1 MAEDN
6 YKPQDINTFLPGQF
20 TGIGMYDEG
29 GKFEVKQ
36 EFIDAARAKA
46 LEEGKKYIGDATA
59 FETFKDRL
67 FDIPDAT
74 IALVS
79 GTGETLSEFAL
90 GLAKETLKGAQLSTT
105 TDLKKIKEIRE
116 KPGLTSYFDQL
127 NFPRTNIYDSK
138 ISGITPT
145 DAAEFTGEV
154 LAPFPGGILAAGA
167 KSAATPVLKGIGQL
181 SDDIIKSFTKGDSGF
196 RASAGSGKPG
206 RKVGYK
212 KPNPKMMDL
221 NFILNSDPKKKEK
234 AIDLF
239 EKMRTGKISDVE
251 ASKAIESLF
260 PEKSALY
267 QPKIN
272 KTTTQFT
279 KIKSDYLEQ
288 RRKDPK
294 FEEDIYDIKVDS
306 PNQPKPAMRNKTQE
320 IIKLADKDSS
330 LEPYAVK
337 YANAYAKITGKNP
350 KNLMSDNDYIQS
362 KKTAIAILN
371 FNNKA
376 GDELLKVPSNGQVS
390 VLDDGTR
397 TFVSREGL
405 TAKKSFQVDYSVGD
419 IVKGE
424 AIKHLRNIADSTG
437 KPFSMVSREISKQNP
452 YVADKILEMRTFFNE
467 DLGRAHFYGL
477 DHVQAPRFG
486 GTNSMDNLRFT
497 MEGPHNSLKPLTPDK
512 TLSDIAIKNKSR
524 MEDDVH
530 KLAIKLVDNIAAGK
544 NDEAIKISEQIKKIT
559 NDFANTYKKTDFQIG
574 EPYVPIKTG
583 DNTAEFVKYSDYLK
597 LDSKSKNRISELL
610 PDQFNKPNAGKS
622 IEEQVDE
629 VYTIYAEMFNLG
641 GPIKKSD
648 MTQLMPM
655 GKKDGGIVG
664 INHLTRPL

>member
-1 MAEDN
+1 MA
-6 YKPQDINTFLPGQF
+6 QIAQFPGL
-20 TGIGMYDEG
+20 GMYDKG

-46 LEEGKKYIGDATA
+46 IEEGKKYYGDATN
-59 FETFKDRL
+59 FEVFKDSVL
-67 FDIPDAT
+67 NLPDAA
-74 IALVS
+74 INFVARGVE
-79 GTGETLSEFAL
+79 GTGE
-90 GLAKETLKGAQLSTT
+90 LAAGIASLAFKGAQLATT
-105 TDLKKIKEIRE
+105 TDPDKLTQIMSEPSFTKYMGAYKGKLG
-116 KPGLTSYFDQL
+116 KPNLFTSD
-127 NFPRTNIYDSK
+127 
-138 ISGITPT
+138 ISGIEENV
-145 DAAEFTGEV
+145 DRVGDVAY
-154 LAPFPGGILAAGA
+154 LASPV
-167 KSAATPVLKGIGQL
+167 PVLPAAKGIPFLFKAGKAAKEGTENIAK
-181 SDDIIKSFTKGDSGF
+181 DVVKSFTQGDSGF
-196 RASAGSGKPG
+196 RASAGGPGK
-206 RKVGYK
+206 YK
-212 KPNPKMMDL
+212 GGQRGIPKDPKTIS
-221 NFILNSDPKKKEK
+221 FDFVLNSNAKQKNKVFKILEDV
-234 AIDLF
+234 
-239 EKMRTGKISDVE
+239 RTGKISE
-251 ASKAIESLF
+251 AQASQNIENIF
-260 PEKSALY
+260 PNKGGLY
-267 QPKIN
+267 QASQN
-272 KTTTQFT
+272 KTRKKFVELRD
-279 KIKSDYLEQ
+279 DYNQ
-288 RRKDPK
+288 YRRESPK

-306 PNQPKPAMRNKTQE
+306 PNNPTAITRTEAQKV
-320 IIKLADKDSS
+320 IKLADKDSS
-330 LEPYAVK
+330 LEPYSVK
-337 YANAYAKITGKNP
+337 YANAYAKITGKNS

-362 KKTAIAILN
+362 KKTAMAIMN
-371 FNNKA
+371 FNNRA
-376 GDELLKVPSNGQVS
+376 GDELLKVPSNGQVEI
-390 VLDDGTR
+390 LNDGTR
-397 TFVSREGL
+397 TFISRGDR
-405 TAKKSFQVDYSVGD
+405 TAKKSFQVDYNVGD
-419 IVKGE
+419 WIKGK
-424 AIKHLRNIADSTG
+424 AVNHLRNIADSTG
-437 KPFSMVSREISKQNP
+437 KPFSMVSREISKQDP
-452 YVADKILEMRTFFNE
+452 YVAEKILEMRTFFDE

-648 MTQLMPM
+648 MTQLMSM

-664 INHLTRPL
+664 IDHLTRPL

>member
-1 MAEDN
+1 MAE
-6 YKPQDINTFLPGQF
+6 IGQF
-20 TGIGMYDEG
+20 SGLGMYDEG
-29 GKFEVKQ
+29 GKFEPTEENINAV
-36 EFIDAARAKA
+36 RAKA

-79 GTGETLSEFAL
+79 GTGETLSEFVL
-90 GLAKETLKGAQLSTT
+90 GLAKATLQGGQMATT
-105 TDLKKIKEIRE
+105 TDPKRVEEIRKE
-116 KPGLTSYFDQL
+116 PGFTSYFDQL

-138 ISGITPT
+138 ISGVNLT

-154 LAPFPGGILAAGA
+154 LAPFPAGPLVAGA
-167 KSAATPVLKGIGQL
+167 KIAATPVLKGIGQL

-212 KPNPKMMDL
+212 KPDPKMMDL
-221 NFILNSDPKKKEK
+221 NFILNSDPKKKEQ
-234 AIDLF
+234 AINLL
-239 EKMRTGKISDVE
+239 EKIRTGKISDVE
-251 ASKAIESLF
+251 ASKSIESLF

-267 QPKIN
+267 QPKVN

-294 FEEDIYDIKVDS
+294 FEEDIYDIKVNS
-306 PNQPKPAMRNKTQE
+306 PNNPTATTRTESQE

-337 YANAYAKITGKNP
+337 YANAYARITGKNP

-397 TFVSREGL
+397 TYVSREGI
-405 TAKKSFQVDYSVGD
+405 TNKKSFEVDYNVGD
-419 IVKGE
+419 IVKGK
-424 AIKHLRNIADSTG
+424 ALSHLRNIPDSTG

-452 YVADKILEMRTFFNE
+452 YVSDKILEMRTFFNE

-477 DHVQAPRFG
+477 DHVKAPRFG
-486 GTNSMDNLRFT
+486 GTNSVDNLHFT
-497 MEGPHNSLKPLTPDK
+497 MEGPHNALKPLTPDK

-524 MEDDVH
+524 MEDDIH
-530 KLAIKLVDNIAAGK
+530 KLAIKLVDNVAAGK
-544 NDEAIKISEQIKKIT
+544 NDEAIKISEQIKNIT
-559 NDFANTYKKTDFQIG
+559 NDFANTYKKTDFHIG
-574 EPYVPIKTG
+574 QPYVAVKTG
-583 DNTAEFVKYSDYLK
+583 DNAAEFVKYSDHLK
-597 LDSKSKNRISELL
+597 LDSKSKNIISDLL

-622 IEEQVDE
+622 IEQQVDE
-629 VYTIYAEMFNLG
+629 VYNIYADIFNLG

-655 GKKDGGIVG
+655 GKKNGGIVG
-664 INHLTRPL
+664 ISHLTRPL

>member
-1 MAEDN
+1 MA
-6 YKPQDINTFLPGQF
+6 QIQQF
-20 TGIGMYDEG
+20 SGLGMYDEG

-46 LEEGKKYIGDATA
+46 IEEGKKYYGDATN
-59 FETFKDRL
+59 FEVFRDGIL
-67 FDIPDAT
+67 NLPDSA
-74 IALVS
+74 INFVARGAE
-79 GTGETLSEFAL
+79 GTGELFA
-90 GLAKETLKGAQLSTT
+90 GLASLVMKGGQLATT
-105 TDLKKIKEIRE
+105 TDPDKITQILSEPSFTKYMGAFRNKIPTPNLYE
-116 KPGLTSYFDQL
+116 SD
-127 NFPRTNIYDSK
+127 
-138 ISGITPT
+138 ISGVEDVEKAFGTAGYYTSP
-145 DAAEFTGEV
+145 V
-154 LAPFPGGILAAGA
+154 PMAPFA
-167 KSAATPVLKGIGQL
+167 KGIPFLLKASKAAKEGTENIAK
-181 SDDIIKSFTKGDSGF
+181 DVVKSFTQGDSGF

-206 RKVGYK
+206 RKVGYR

-221 NFILNSDPKKKEK
+221 NFILNSDPKKKK
-234 AIDLF
+234 QAIDLF

-306 PNQPKPAMRNKTQE
+306 PNQPKPAMRDKTQE

-664 INHLTRPL
+664 IDHLTRPL

>member
-1 MAEDN
+1 MAE
-6 YKPQDINTFLPGQF
+6 IGQF
-20 TGIGMYDEG
+20 SGLGMYDEG
-29 GKFEVKQ
+29 GKFEPTEENINAV
-36 EFIDAARAKA
+36 RAKA

-79 GTGETLSEFAL
+79 GTGETLSEFVL
-90 GLAKETLKGAQLSTT
+90 GLAKATLQGGQMATT
-105 TDLKKIKEIRE
+105 TDPKRVEEIRKE
-116 KPGLTSYFDQL
+116 PGFTSYFDQL

-138 ISGITPT
+138 ISGVNPT
-145 DAAEFTGEV
+145 DEAEFTGKV
-154 LAPFPGGILAAGA
+154 LAPLPAGPLVAGA
-167 KSAATPVLKGIGQL
+167 KIAATPVLKGIGQL

-212 KPNPKMMDL
+212 KPDPKMMDL
-221 NFILNSDPKKKEK
+221 NFILNSDPKKKEQ
-234 AIDLF
+234 AINLL
-239 EKMRTGKISDVE
+239 EKIRTGKISDVE
-251 ASKAIESLF
+251 ASKSIESLF

-267 QPKIN
+267 QPKVN

-294 FEEDIYDIKVDS
+294 FEEDIYDIKVNS
-306 PNQPKPAMRNKTQE
+306 PNNPTATTRTESQE

-337 YANAYAKITGKNP
+337 YANAYARITGKNP

-397 TFVSREGL
+397 TYVSREGI
-405 TAKKSFQVDYSVGD
+405 TNKKSFEVDYNVGD
-419 IVKGE
+419 IVKGK
-424 AIKHLRNIADSTG
+424 ALSHLRNIPDSTG

-452 YVADKILEMRTFFNE
+452 YVSDKILEMRTFFNE

-477 DHVQAPRFG
+477 DHVKAPRFG
-486 GTNSMDNLRFT
+486 GTNSVDNLHFT
-497 MEGPHNSLKPLTPDK
+497 MEGPHNALKPLTPDK

-524 MEDDVH
+524 MEDDIH
-530 KLAIKLVDNIAAGK
+530 KLAIKLVDNVAAGK
-544 NDEAIKISEQIKKIT
+544 NDEAIKISEQIKNIT
-559 NDFANTYKKTDFQIG
+559 NDFANTYKKTDFHIG
-574 EPYVPIKTG
+574 QPYVAVKTG
-583 DNTAEFVKYSDYLK
+583 DNAAEFVKYSDHLK
-597 LDSKSKNRISELL
+597 LDSKSKNIISDLL

-622 IEEQVDE
+622 IEQQVDE
-629 VYTIYAEMFNLG
+629 VYNIYADIFNLG

-655 GKKDGGIVG
+655 GKKNGGIVG
-664 INHLTRPL
+664 ISHLTRPL

>member
-1 MAEDN
+1 MAEDKN
-6 YKPQDINTFLPGQF
+6 LIGQF
-20 TGIGMYDEG
+20 SGLGMYDEG
-29 GKFEVKQ
+29 GKFEPT
-36 EFIDAARAKA
+36 EENINAARAKA

-79 GTGETLSEFAL
+79 GTGETLSEFVL
-90 GLAKETLKGAQLSTT
+90 GLAKATLQGGQMATT
-105 TDLKKIKEIRE
+105 TDPKRVEEIRKE
-116 KPGLTSYFDQL
+116 PGFTSYFDQL
-127 NFPRTNIYDSK
+127 NFPRTDIYDSK
-138 ISGITPT
+138 ISGVTPT
-145 DAAEFTGEV
+145 DLAEFTGKYI
-154 LAPFPGGILAAGA
+154 APLPAGPLVAGA
-167 KSAATPVLKGIGQL
+167 KIAATPVLKGIGQL

-212 KPNPKMMDL
+212 KPDPKMMDL
-221 NFILNSDPKKKEK
+221 NFILNSDPKKKEQ
-234 AIDLF
+234 AINLL
-239 EKMRTGKISDVE
+239 EKIRTGKISDVE
-251 ASKAIESLF
+251 ASKGIESLF

-267 QPKIN
+267 QPKVN

-294 FEEDIYDIKVDS
+294 FEEDIYDIKVNS
-306 PNQPKPAMRNKTQE
+306 PNNPTATTRKESQE

-397 TFVSREGL
+397 TYVSREGL
-405 TAKKSFQVDYSVGD
+405 TNKKSFEVDYNVGD
-419 IVKGE
+419 IVKGK
-424 AIKHLRNIADSTG
+424 ALSHLRNIPDSTG
-437 KPFSMVSREISKQNP
+437 KPFSMVSREISKQNS
-452 YVADKILEMRTFFNE
+452 YVSDKILEMRTFFNE

-477 DHVQAPRFG
+477 DHVKAPRFG
-486 GTNSMDNLRFT
+486 GTNSVDNLHFT
-497 MEGPHNSLKPLTPDK
+497 MEGPHNALKPLTPDK

-524 MEDDVH
+524 MEDDIH
-530 KLAIKLVDNIAAGK
+530 KLAIKLVDNVAAGK
-544 NDEAIKISEQIKKIT
+544 NDEAIKISEQIKNIT
-559 NDFANTYKKTDFQIG
+559 NDFANTYKKTDFHIG
-574 EPYVPIKTG
+574 QPYVAVKTG
-583 DNTAEFVKYSDYLK
+583 DNAAEFVKYSDHLK
-597 LDSKSKNRISELL
+597 LDSKSKNIISDLL

-622 IEEQVDE
+622 IEQQVDE
-629 VYTIYAEMFNLG
+629 VYNIYADMFNLG

-664 INHLTRPL
+664 ISHLTRPL

>member
-1 MAEDN
+1 MA
-6 YKPQDINTFLPGQF
+6 QIQQF
-20 TGIGMYDEG
+20 SGLGMYDEG

-46 LEEGKKYIGDATA
+46 IEEGKKYYGDATN
-59 FETFKDRL
+59 FEVFRDGIL
-67 FDIPDAT
+67 NLPDSA
-74 IALVS
+74 INFVARGAE
-79 GTGETLSEFAL
+79 GTGELFA
-90 GLAKETLKGAQLSTT
+90 GLASLVMKGGQLATT
-105 TDLKKIKEIRE
+105 TDPDKITQILSEPSFTKYMGAFRNKIPTPNLYE
-116 KPGLTSYFDQL
+116 SD
-127 NFPRTNIYDSK
+127 
-138 ISGITPT
+138 ISGVEDVEKAFGTAGYYTSP
-145 DAAEFTGEV
+145 V
-154 LAPFPGGILAAGA
+154 PMAPFA
-167 KSAATPVLKGIGQL
+167 KGIPFLLKASKAAKEGTENIAK
-181 SDDIIKSFTKGDSGF
+181 DVVKSFTQGDSGF

-206 RKVGYK
+206 RKVGYR

-221 NFILNSDPKKKEK
+221 NFILNSDPKKKK
-234 AIDLF
+234 QAIDLF

-251 ASKAIESLF
+251 AAKAIESLF

-306 PNQPKPAMRNKTQE
+306 PNQPKPAMRDKTQE

-664 INHLTRPL
+664 IDHLTRPL

>member
-1 MAEDN
+1 MAEDKN
-6 YKPQDINTFLPGQF
+6 LIGQF
-20 TGIGMYDEG
+20 SGLGMYDEG
-29 GKFEVKQ
+29 GKFEPTEENINAV
-36 EFIDAARAKA
+36 RAKA

-79 GTGETLSEFAL
+79 GTGETLSEFVL
-90 GLAKETLKGAQLSTT
+90 GLAKATLKGGQMATT
-105 TDLKKIKEIRE
+105 TDPKRVEEIRKE
-116 KPGLTSYFDQL
+116 PGFTSYFDQL

-138 ISGITPT
+138 ISGVNLT

-154 LAPFPGGILAAGA
+154 LAPFPAGPLVAGA
-167 KSAATPVLKGIGQL
+167 KIAATPVLKGIGQL

-212 KPNPKMMDL
+212 KPDPKMMDL
-221 NFILNSDPKKKEK
+221 NFILNSDPKKKEQ
-234 AIDLF
+234 AINLL
-239 EKMRTGKISDVE
+239 EKIRTGKISDVE
-251 ASKAIESLF
+251 ASKSIESLF

-267 QPKIN
+267 QPKVN

-294 FEEDIYDIKVDS
+294 FEEDIYDIKVNS
-306 PNQPKPAMRNKTQE
+306 PNNPTATTRTESQE

-337 YANAYAKITGKNP
+337 YANAYARITGKNP

-397 TFVSREGL
+397 TYVSREGI
-405 TAKKSFQVDYSVGD
+405 TNKKSFEVDYNVGD
-419 IVKGE
+419 IVKGK
-424 AIKHLRNIADSTG
+424 ALSHLRNIPDSTG

-452 YVADKILEMRTFFNE
+452 YVSDKILEMRTFFNE

-477 DHVQAPRFG
+477 DHVKAPRFG
-486 GTNSMDNLRFT
+486 GTNSVDNLHFT
-497 MEGPHNSLKPLTPDK
+497 MEGPHNALKPLTPDK

-524 MEDDVH
+524 MEDDIH
-530 KLAIKLVDNIAAGK
+530 KLAIKLVDNVAAGK
-544 NDEAIKISEQIKKIT
+544 NDEAIKISEQIKNIT
-559 NDFANTYKKTDFQIG
+559 NDFANTYKKTDFHIG
-574 EPYVPIKTG
+574 QPYVAVKTG
-583 DNTAEFVKYSDYLK
+583 DNAAEFVKYSDHLK
-597 LDSKSKNRISELL
+597 LDSKSKNIISDLL

-622 IEEQVDE
+622 IEQQVDE
-629 VYTIYAEMFNLG
+629 VYNIYADIFNLG

-655 GKKDGGIVG
+655 GKKNGGIVG
-664 INHLTRPL
+664 ISHLTRPL

>member
-1 MAEDN
+1 MAEDKN
-6 YKPQDINTFLPGQF
+6 LIGQF
-20 TGIGMYDEG
+20 SGLGMYDEG
-29 GKFEVKQ
+29 GKFEPTEENINAV
-36 EFIDAARAKA
+36 RAKA

-79 GTGETLSEFAL
+79 GTGETLSEFVL
-90 GLAKETLKGAQLSTT
+90 GLAKATLKGGQMATT
-105 TDLKKIKEIRE
+105 TDPKRIEEIRKE
-116 KPGLTSYFDQL
+116 PGFTSYFDQL

-138 ISGITPT
+138 ISGVNLT
-145 DAAEFTGEV
+145 DAAEFTGKV
-154 LAPFPGGILAAGA
+154 LAPFPAGPLVAGA
-167 KSAATPVLKGIGQL
+167 KIAATPVLKGIGQL

-212 KPNPKMMDL
+212 KPDPKMMDL
-221 NFILNSDPKKKEK
+221 NFILNSDPKKKEQ
-234 AIDLF
+234 AINLL
-239 EKMRTGKISDVE
+239 EKIRTGKISDVE
-251 ASKAIESLF
+251 ASKSIESLF

-267 QPKIN
+267 QPKVN

-294 FEEDIYDIKVDS
+294 FEEDIYDIKVNS
-306 PNQPKPAMRNKTQE
+306 PNNPTATTRTESQE

-337 YANAYAKITGKNP
+337 YANAYARITGKNP

-397 TFVSREGL
+397 TYVSREGI
-405 TAKKSFQVDYSVGD
+405 TNKKSFEVDYNVGD
-419 IVKGE
+419 IVKGK
-424 AIKHLRNIADSTG
+424 ALSHLRNIPDSTG

-452 YVADKILEMRTFFNE
+452 YVSDKILEMRTFFNE

-477 DHVQAPRFG
+477 DHVKAPRFG
-486 GTNSMDNLRFT
+486 GTNSVDNLHFT
-497 MEGPHNSLKPLTPDK
+497 MEGPHNALKPLTPDK

-524 MEDDVH
+524 MEDDIH
-530 KLAIKLVDNIAAGK
+530 KLAIKLVDNVAAGK
-544 NDEAIKISEQIKKIT
+544 NDEAIKISEQIKNIT
-559 NDFANTYKKTDFQIG
+559 NDFANTYKKTDFHIG
-574 EPYVPIKTG
+574 QPYVAVKTG
-583 DNTAEFVKYSDYLK
+583 DNAAEFVKYSDHLK
-597 LDSKSKNRISELL
+597 LDSKSKNIISDLL

-622 IEEQVDE
+622 IEQQVDE
-629 VYTIYAEMFNLG
+629 VYNIYADIFNLG

-655 GKKDGGIVG
+655 GKKNGGIVG
-664 INHLTRPL
+664 ISHLTRPL

>member
-1 MAEDN
+1 MAE
-6 YKPQDINTFLPGQF
+6 IGQF
-20 TGIGMYDEG
+20 SGLGMYDKG
-29 GKFEVKQ
+29 GKFEPT
-36 EFIDAARAKA
+36 EENINAARAKA

-79 GTGETLSEFAL
+79 GTGETLSEFVL
-90 GLAKETLKGAQLSTT
+90 GLAKATLQGGQMATT
-105 TDLKKIKEIRE
+105 TDPKRIEEIRKE
-116 KPGLTSYFDQL
+116 PGFTSYFDQL
-127 NFPRTNIYDSK
+127 NFPRTDIYDSK
-138 ISGITPT
+138 ISGVTPT
-145 DAAEFTGEV
+145 DLGEFTGKYI
-154 LAPFPGGILAAGA
+154 APLPAAPLVAGA
-167 KSAATPVLKGIGQL
+167 KIATTPVLKGIGQL

-196 RASAGSGKPG
+196 RASAGGKPG

-212 KPNPKMMDL
+212 KPDPKMMDL

-234 AIDLF
+234 AIDLL
-239 EKMRTGKISDVE
+239 EKIRTGKISDVE
-251 ASKAIESLF
+251 ASKGIESLF

-294 FEEDIYDIKVDS
+294 FEEDIYDIEVDS
-306 PNQPKPAMRNKTQE
+306 PNQPKPAMRDRTQE
-320 IIKLADKDSS
+320 IIKLADQDVSM
-330 LEPYAVK
+330 EPYAIK
-337 YANAYAKITGKNP
+337 FQNAYSTVMGKIYP
-350 KNLMSDNDYIQS
+350 KLGNDFEQVR
-362 KKTAIAILN
+362 KTAKSIMK
-371 FNNKA
+371 FNNRKKSEI
-376 GDELLKVPSNGQVS
+376 DDLYLPPDGQSS
-390 VLDDGTR
+390 VGADGVR
-397 TFVSREGL
+397 TYVSRDGQ
-405 TAKKSFQVDYSVGD
+405 TAKKSFEVDYNAGD
-419 IVKGE
+419 WIKGK
-424 AIKHLRNIADSTG
+424 AVKHLRNIADSTG

-452 YVADKILEMRTFFNE
+452 YVAEKILEMRTFFDE

-486 GTNSMDNLRFT
+486 GTNSIDNLHFT
-497 MEGPHNSLKPLTPDK
+497 MEGPHNALKPLTPDK

-544 NDEAIKISEQIKKIT
+544 NDEAIKISEKIKNIT

-610 PDQFNKPNAGKS
+610 PNQFNKPNAGKS

-629 VYTIYAEMFNLG
+629 VYTIYADIFNLG
-641 GPIKKSD
+641 GPIDKKT
-648 MTQLMPM
+648 MTQLTPM
-655 GKKDGGIVG
+655 KDGGIVG
-664 INHLTRPL
+664 ISHLTRPL